1 MKMWVK
7 RVAQQNPA
15 IYLLSMYKIDL
26 CVIYVKD
33 ACGGRLRLMCLCRRG
48 HTALHPSVNWEWSLN
63 PVTARCARGC
73 QPFDY
78 HYYVDLFHWCVLEHV
93 LNQLEYPVL
102 RTYDENAEKY
112 ICTVCEAAV
121 VGSGEENVLY
131 LVQNVHNLNVHESE
145 VGWSHIT
152 E

>member
-7 RVAQQNPA
+7 RVAQQSPA
-15 IYLLSMYKIDL
+15 IYPLSMYEIDL

-33 ACGGRLRLMCLCRRG
+33 ACGGHLRLVCLCRRG
-48 HTALHPSVNWEWSLN
+48 HTVLHLPINWEWSLN
-63 PVTARCARGC
+63 LVTARCARGC
-73 QPFDY
+73 LPFDC
-78 HYYVDLFHWCVLEHV
+78 HYYVDLFYWCVPGHV

-102 RTYDENAEKY
+102 RTYGENAEKCIY
-112 ICTVCEAAV
+112 TVCEAAV

-131 LVQNVHNLNVHESE
+131 LVQNVRNLNVHGSE